1 MMAEKLQGSDN
12 PQEGQEKVKR
22 NILRYTK
29 KAWAP
34 LDEQLYADPKE
45 ESQTATIPLLE
56 DSKQE
61 SIQQWLNSGFFVSV
75 HENFQQVI
83 NHTVSLHEQGMVQ
96 MTVKDYMRSLHQ
108 FSETPTLSR
117 GTSFNSC
124 HSTANIPQSIPE
136 WLQFWEKDPVEILLD
151 LGFGADEPDICSQI
165 PDRFLHCGSSV
176 RGIDIRVFLEA
187 QKQRMHLENPDL
199 YGRFR
204 QLEVLDHVTSALS
217 SLLNNVNTL
226 QNKAEEKA
234 GGQRMNRTSVSGV
247 KERQRRLSKLFQRA
261 WRQRIRGD
269 YSTEISESFKM
280 KDGVFIPSTK
290 AQDYGAE
297 LPAASVSH
305 SQSHRSPSAE
315 RHSVHSG
322 LKPCRPPQPWS
333 KQWRCSSTLATQG
346 SPYCESNESVK
357 DRTRKENSV
366 HTSQL
371 KHLSRLAS
379 KAPDSFEMEEIQSFE
394 EEPGNPL
401 DMTPGTVGTRMD
413 RANSCQSDSS
423 GFLEEPVE
431 APLLQ
436 VEGVVTTPSLVTKH
450 TPFQPYQ
457 PLSQPDSKG
466 RIPSLPSSQS
476 PTENTDRKPR
486 DQSHSSVSSRDC
498 QQESKGSDSK
508 RMVSS
513 SFSSQDWI
521 VLEEKASE
529 SVLKEQPPLEAT
541 QGPQELLVPDMVFAE
556 TATWEHPWEDSHLQQ
571 PSPTLEADY
580 EDVGAIVISKFDG
593 PLGFMVTHITEEEEG
608 SLRLEGAREVLMQRH
623 HCEYQ
628 RPSGIDQNQDRFP
641 QEASDDPGAESHK
654 LCPDTG
660 NTLLVEER
668 PSEHILRHREVTHN
682 RVDLV
687 QTPDKSTSHPNKLPG
702 EAPRYSSAG
711 CSRSMT
717 TQMSSGLVSAAQSVV
732 ASGMDYRRADIE
744 CTLCDPITITE
755 LRQETETKQ
764 VSHVSVQ
771 TYTYES
777 EPCHCCISPSDKAF
791 THRPE
796 PLTQSVSL
804 DTSFPSVDPMG
815 TCPTTLTHC
824 CFCCHHHFHRLG
836 ERPCAG
842 PAPCVGRH
850 WLCPHAEHLEAEFT
864 KTLRVL
870 QDTFMRELYSCT
882 VHEVEAMKTICQSF
896 QEHLEEIEQH
906 LMGQQTLICR
916 DMSEDEREEAEQLQ
930 TLREALRKQV
940 AELEFQLGH
949 RAQQIRERILLQLE
963 LLMGEAS
970 EHCTSLHQHSCPE
983 GNNGQTSDASTQ
995 PTTTPHPAFPP
1006 SGGQQAPSSGS
1017 TQMAVLAA
1025 PDLETS
1031 TELSPL
1037 PPAWAESGPACT
1049 SHCSAGEKDTNVL
1062 L

>member
-436 VEGVVTTPSLVTKH
+436 
-450 TPFQPYQ
+450 
-457 PLSQPDSKG
+457 
-466 RIPSLPSSQS
+466 IPSLPSSQS